1 MGEKQSD
8 IYSSVAHITDGI
20 YHVIKIIRRLS
31 KVELYVDGIQVKLD
45 GGDRMLMINMIKI
58 LEGLK
63 FFFVLFREFTSI
75 RTTNISFT
83 KTFTY
88 WKF

>member
-1 MGEKQSD
+1 MGEKQAD

-45 GGDRMLMINMIKI
+45 GGDRMLMINMIK
-58 LEGLK
+58 GLR
-63 FFFVLFREFTSI
+63 FFCFV
-75 RTTNISFT
+75 
-83 KTFTY
+83 
-88 WKF
+88 